1 MKKMGFQIKKL
12 LSYQAVFPNQ
22 HVALDDL
29 LVDVPSASAIEAIS
43 YYLSRRMNLL
53 TGEHEVSIWAPWL
66 MQTKSNVKNPV
77 GKYVDNINLEE
88 YALIDKYALLLLISK
103 LLTCYNGRNDKL
115 SKDDISNLF
124 LAYMMCC
131 DERIALSNTLPL
143 PNTDMYAE
151 DFVRLYLPNAL
162 KTNDIEAPRD
172 YRLMLIKCYML
183 LVEFPKHHKLFSG
196 YLKEFC
202 NEKGLPK
209 AKVYLDQLFLLFLE
223 LSSNGDFSTSLMEV
237 DENCEDT
244 CRFLDGF
251 AINIKQYVHDGDF
264 KMIRE
269 KPILKTG
276 PRRYDFLFMKMFLDK
291 AYTGLL
297 FDMKDVLVKRGVLEE
312 NKGYENLKSLLG
324 EDFSER
330 FFFYA
335 LMKKCFGQHYV
346 NYSGEELEKSLG
358 EGMPDFYLRR
368 GNRVFVFE
376 CKDAQVASIK
386 KLSGNYEKI
395 KQAILEKY
403 LTNAK
408 GRPKGVRQLTQVIKD
423 KLPAI
428 FNYADESAPPGT
440 KYVFPII
447 VYFDN
452 CFDIEGPEYLLNKEF
467 WNSIGN
473 KNVVDNIVIKDLVMV
488 NIEQLMRLEDLFSS
502 NKLKLASLING
513 YIDFKNQTELNKVF
527 PFNKYLFQEA
537 RKKGYVMK
545 KTKWFDEVYQS
556 LVFMDKTQ
564 GKKH

>member
-12 LSYQAVFPNQ
+12 LSYQTIFPNQ
-22 HVALDDL
+22 HVTLGDL
-29 LVDVPSASAIEAIS
+29 LVNVPSASAIEAIS

-53 TGEHEVSIWAPWL
+53 IGEHEVSIWAPWL
-66 MQTKSNVKNPV
+66 MQTRSDVKNPV
-77 GKYVDNINLEE
+77 GKYVDNINLGE

-103 LLTCYNGRNDKL
+103 LLTYYNGRNDEL

-143 PNTDMYAE
+143 PNTDMSAE

-244 CRFLDGF
+244 CRFLDSF

-291 AYTGLL
+291 AYTGFL
-297 FDMKDVLVKRGVLEE
+297 FDMKDVLVTRGIL
-312 NKGYENLKSLLG
+312 
-324 EDFSER
+324 DI
-330 FFFYA
+330 FF
-335 LMKKCFGQHYV
+335 C
-346 NYSGEELEKSLG
+346 
-358 EGMPDFYLRR
+358 
-368 GNRVFVFE
+368 
-376 CKDAQVASIK
+376 
-386 KLSGNYEKI
+386 
-395 KQAILEKY
+395 
-403 LTNAK
+403 
-408 GRPKGVRQLTQVIKD
+408 
-423 KLPAI
+423 
-428 FNYADESAPPGT
+428 
-440 KYVFPII
+440 
-447 VYFDN
+447 
-452 CFDIEGPEYLLNKEF
+452 
-467 WNSIGN
+467 
-473 KNVVDNIVIKDLVMV
+473 
-488 NIEQLMRLEDLFSS
+488 
-502 NKLKLASLING
+502 
-513 YIDFKNQTELNKVF
+513 
-527 PFNKYLFQEA
+527 
-537 RKKGYVMK
+537 
-545 KTKWFDEVYQS
+545 
-556 LVFMDKTQ
+556 
-564 GKKH
+564 

>member
-22 HVALDDL
+22 HVTLDDL
-29 LVDVPSASAIEAIS
+29 LVDVPSAPAIEAIS

-143 PNTDMYAE
+143 PNADMSAE

-291 AYTGLL
+291 AYTGFL
-297 FDMKDVLVKRGVLEE
+297 FDMKDVLVTRGILDK

-324 EDFSER
+324 EDFSEH

-346 NYSGEELEKSLG
+346 NYSGEELQKSLG

-376 CKDAQVASIK
+376 CKDVQVASIK
-386 KLSGNYEKI
+386 KLSGDYEKI
-395 KQAILEKY
+395 KQAIFEKY
-403 LTNAK
+403 IINTK
-408 GRPKGVRQLTQVIKD
+408 GRPKGVRQLTKVIKD
-423 KLPAI
+423 KLIAI
-428 FNYADESAPPGT
+428 FNNVDVSAPHGT

-447 VYFDN
+447 VYFDD

-488 NIEQLMRLEDLFSS
+488 NIEQLMRLEDFFS
-502 NKLKLASLING
+502 NYKLKLATLING

-537 RKKGYVMK
+537 KKKGYVMK
-545 KTKWFDEVYQS
+545 KTKWFDEIYQS
-556 LVFMDKTQ
+556 LAFMDKA
-564 GKKH
+564 

>member
-115 SKDDISNLF
+115 SKVDISNLF

-143 PNTDMYAE
+143 PNTDMSAE

-162 KTNDIEAPRD
+162 KTNDIEVPRD

-291 AYTGLL
+291 AYTGFL
-297 FDMKDVLVKRGVLEE
+297 FDMKDVLVTRGILDK

-324 EDFSER
+324 EDFSEH

-346 NYSGEELEKSLG
+346 NYSGEELQKSLG

-376 CKDAQVASIK
+376 CKDVQVASIK
-386 KLSGNYEKI
+386 KLSGDYEKI
-395 KQAILEKY
+395 KQAIFEKY
-403 LTNAK
+403 IINTK
-408 GRPKGVRQLTQVIKD
+408 GRPKGVRQLTKVIKD
-423 KLPAI
+423 KLIAI
-428 FNYADESAPPGT
+428 FNNVDVSAPHGT

-447 VYFDN
+447 VYFDD

-488 NIEQLMRLEDLFSS
+488 NIEQLMRLEDFFS
-502 NKLKLASLING
+502 NYKLKLATLING

-537 RKKGYVMK
+537 KKKGYVMK
-545 KTKWFDEVYQS
+545 KTKWFDEIYQS
-556 LVFMDKTQ
+556 LAFMDKA
-564 GKKH
+564 

>member
-22 HVALDDL
+22 HVTLDDL
-29 LVDVPSASAIEAIS
+29 LVDVPSAPAIEAIS

-66 MQTKSNVKNPV
+66 MQTKSNVKNLV

-143 PNTDMYAE
+143 PNTDMSAE

-251 AINIKQYVHDGDF
+251 AINIKQYVHDRDF

-291 AYTGLL
+291 AYTGFL
-297 FDMKDVLVKRGVLEE
+297 FDMKDVLVTRGILDK

-324 EDFSER
+324 EDFSEH

-346 NYSGEELEKSLG
+346 NYSGEELQKSLG

-376 CKDAQVASIK
+376 CKDVQVASIK
-386 KLSGNYEKI
+386 KLSGDYEKI
-395 KQAILEKY
+395 KQAIFEKY
-403 LTNAK
+403 IINTK
-408 GRPKGVRQLTQVIKD
+408 GRPKGVRQLTKVIKD
-423 KLPAI
+423 KLITI
-428 FNYADESAPPGT
+428 FNNVDVSAPHGT

-447 VYFDN
+447 VYFDD

-488 NIEQLMRLEDLFSS
+488 NIEQLMRLEDFFS
-502 NKLKLASLING
+502 NYKLKLATLING

-537 RKKGYVMK
+537 KKKGYVMK
-545 KTKWFDEVYQS
+545 KTKWFDEIYQS
-556 LVFMDKTQ
+556 LAFMDKA
-564 GKKH
+564 